1 MKKNFLIAL
10 LAILLAVPSFV
21 FANGQAEGS
30 SDKEVEIRFST
41 IWVGADTKAAPIK
54 ELVDEFNADNAGKI
68 KVIIEENPD
77 ADAYR
82 SKINTMLGSG
92 SAPDVFSFNPDQTSF
107 MFYNSD
113 VLMDFSDELKGDWK
127 NSFVEGSIETATIN
141 GQTKSLPYE
150 MGYTPI
156 WYNMDIF
163 KKAGVTEIPKTF
175 DEFWDACDKIKAAG
189 YVPTSQMTGGTNAW
203 TSMLWYCHILNAFGG
218 PNVWEKDFATDPV
231 FVEAAAILNRMY
243 QDGNTTV
250 DAIGGDAGV
259 AGGHYL
265 AGNTAMFINGPWY
278 IGRVQ
283 SEAPEVFAAT
293 EIGPGPGSEY
303 SNGQVGFPQSN
314 LVAANTKDA
323 TKKAA
328 VIKFLKWLTTPENA
342 ARVSQASGAMLAV
355 KTPGVTGNRLQTQ
368 FNEQVNNA
376 SFIQTHFQFNF
387 ATDVMA
393 EFGQALA
400 KMASGNA
407 TPEEFVAQIA
417 AKIR

>member
-1 MKKNFLIAL
+1 MKKNFLVAL
-10 LAILLAVPSFV
+10 LAIMLAVPSFV
-21 FANGQAEGS
+21 FANGQSESAG
-30 SDKEVEIRFST
+30 DKEIEIRFST
-41 IWVGADTKAAPIK
+41 IWVGADTKAAPVK
-54 ELVDEFNADNAGKI
+54 ELVDEFNTANAGKI

-107 MFYNSD
+107 MFYDSD
-113 VLMDFSDELKGDWK
+113 VLMDFTDELKGDWAS
-127 NSFVEGSIETATIN
+127 NFVDGAIESATIN
-141 GQTKSLPYE
+141 GKTKSLPFE

-156 WYNMDIF
+156 WYNMDILEE
-163 KKAGVTEIPKTF
+163 AGVSEIPQTF
-175 DEFWDACDKIKAAG
+175 DEFWDACEKIKAAG

-203 TSMLWYCHILNAFGG
+203 TSMLWYCHILNAIGG

-231 FVEAAAILNRMY
+231 FVEAAEILNRMY

-259 AGGHYL
+259 SGGHFL
-265 AGNTAMFINGPWY
+265 AGQTAMFINGPWY
-278 IGRVQ
+278 IGRVE

-293 EIGPGPGSEY
+293 QIGPGPGDKY

-314 LVAANTKDA
+314 LVAANTSDPA
-323 TKKAA
+323 KKEA
-328 VIKFLKWLTTPENA
+328 VLSFLKWMTTPENA
-342 ARVSQASGAMLAV
+342 AKISQASGAMLAV
-355 KTPGVTGNRLQTQ
+355 KTPGVTGNRVQTQ
-368 FNEQVNNA
+368 FNEAVNNA
-376 SFIQTHFQFNF
+376 SFLQTHFQFNF

-400 KMASGNA
+400 KMASGKA
-407 TPEEFVAQIA
+407 TAEEFVAQIA
-417 AKIR
+417 SKIR

>member
-1 MKKNFLIAL
+1 MKKNFLVVLLAL
-10 LAILLAVPSFV
+10 LLIVPSFV
-21 FANGQAEGS
+21 FAGGQTESSGS
-30 SDKEVEIRFST
+30 KEVEIRFST
-41 IWVGADTKAAPIK
+41 IWVGADTKAEPIK
-54 ELVDEFNADNAGKI
+54 ELVDEFNAANAGKI

-77 ADAYR
+77 PDAYR

-107 MFYNSD
+107 MFYDSD
-113 VLMDFSDELKGDWK
+113 VLMDFTDELKGEWGE
-127 NSFVEGSIETATIN
+127 NFVDGSIESATVK
-141 GQTKSLPYE
+141 GMTKSIPYE

-156 WYNMDIF
+156 WYNMDILNE
-163 KKAGVTEIPKTF
+163 AGVTEIPKTF

-203 TSMLWYCHILNAFGG
+203 TSMLWYCHILNAIGG
-218 PNVWEKDFATDPV
+218 PNVWDRDFATDPV
-231 FVEAAAILNRMY
+231 FVEAAEILNKMY

-259 AGGHYL
+259 SGGHYL
-265 AGNTAMFINGPWY
+265 AGQTAMFINGPWY

-283 SEAPEVFAAT
+283 SEAPEVFEAT

-314 LVAANTKDA
+314 LVAASTDDPA
-323 TKKAA
+323 KKEA
-328 VIKFLKWLTTPENA
+328 VLSFLKWMTEPENA
-342 ARVSQASGAMLAV
+342 ARVSQASGAMLAI

-368 FNEQVNNA
+368 FNEVISNA

-400 KMASGNA
+400 KMASGKA

-417 AKIR
+417 SKIR